1 MERGRG
7 LVLIALLYPVALTLL
22 TAGLLAFILL
32 LFKVKLTL
40 VAFVVLW
47 FLSLGL
53 TAVFVISR
61 KALSSF
67 GIQRYFCLAVAVAWL
82 LTLLQGAVLLFSPP

>member
-7 LVLIALLYPVALTLL
+7 LVLIALLYPVALTLV

-32 LFKVKLTL
+32 LFKVKLAL
-40 VAFVVLW
+40 VALVVFW

-53 TAVFVISR
+53 TTVFVISR
-61 KALSSF
+61 KALNLF
-67 GIQRYFCLAVAVAWL
+67 GIQRYFCFAVAMAWL
-82 LTLLQGAVLLFSPP
+82 LALLQGAVLLFSPP